1 MGPFEGSHVPFTL
14 GGVTRPIFDEPPPY
28 AIAHRGSRVLWPEN
42 TLTAFRGA
50 VELGFRWLETD
61 LHQTR
66 DGTIVC
72 IHDDTVDRTTDGT
85 GRVADLTLA
94 EVKALD
100 AGYRF
105 RRDHDHPFRGRGVR
119 VPTLEEVVSEFS
131 DVKLVVDLKQD
142 GMERGLADLITRFD
156 LWDRLIVGS
165 FSGERLARFRRE
177 TDGRVATSTGPK
189 ETFRVWLRSWIGAP
203 PHVADALQVPRFY
216 WGLPVVTKRTVAAA
230 HRAGMQVHVWTV
242 NEPDVMGE
250 LLDWGVDGLITDRP
264 DLLKTVLEGRGIW
277 QGA

>member
-1 MGPFEGSHVPFTL
+1 M
-14 GGVTRPIFDEPPPY
+14 TRPIFEEAPPY

-50 VELGFRWLETD
+50 VALGFRWLETD

-72 IHDDTVDRTTDGT
+72 IHDDTVERTTDGR
-85 GRVADLTLA
+85 GKVAEMTLA
-94 EVKALD
+94 ELKTLD

-105 RRDHDHPFRGRGVR
+105 RRDGDHPFRGAGIR
-119 VPTLEEVVSEFS
+119 VPTFEEVVTEFPG
-131 DVKLVVDLKQD
+131 VKLIVDLKQD
-142 GMERGLADLITRFD
+142 GMERRLADLIAQYE

-165 FSGERLARFRRE
+165 FSDDRLSRFRRE
-177 TDGRVATSTGPK
+177 TGGRVATSTGPK
-189 ETFRVWLRSWIGAP
+189 ETLRVWLRSWLGAP
-203 PHVADALQVPRFY
+203 PAVADALQVPRWY
-216 WGLPVVTKRTVAAA
+216 WGLPVVTRRTVAAA

-264 DLLKTVLEGRGIW
+264 DLLKAVLESRGVW